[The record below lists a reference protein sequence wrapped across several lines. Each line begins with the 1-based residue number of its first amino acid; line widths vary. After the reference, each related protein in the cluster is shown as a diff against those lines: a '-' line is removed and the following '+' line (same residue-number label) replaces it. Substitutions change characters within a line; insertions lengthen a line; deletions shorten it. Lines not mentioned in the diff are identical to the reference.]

1 GMALLVLALAAWLG
15 LASASEG
22 ETNSSRL
29 CQEAP
34 AWSINGLSPMAGVA
48 GRVTVVALLKATPTA
63 APPSW
68 HLLPRRLGG
77 LRERLARQG
86 TVDVRYMII
95 NEKAPLSHAM
105 FGELERQAPPGVP
118 VFQPE
123 PEDPDVWQVLGGDK
137 DDFLIYDRCGR
148 LAFHIQLPYSFL
160 HFPYVESAIR
170 FTHSKDFC
178 GNCSLYPNTTQQ
190 VRRRGA
196 RWSQAPFSSLV
207 FHIRKNNLTFPSGTG
222 SALAAALSHG

>member
-1 GMALLVLALAAWLG
+1 MGLLVLALAAWLG
-15 LASASEG
+15 LGPALASEG
-22 ETNSSRL
+22 AANSSRL

-34 AWSINGLSPMAGVA
+34 AWSVNGLSPMTGAEGQ
-48 GRVTVVALLKATPTA
+48 VTVVALLK
-63 APPSW
+63 
-68 HLLPRRLGG
+68 HFLLRSLGG
-77 LRERLARQG
+77 LQERLARQG
-86 TVDVRYMII
+86 TVDVRYMIV
-95 NEKAPLSHAM
+95 NEKAPLSRAM

-123 PEDPDVWQVLGGDK
+123 PEEPDIWQVLGGDK

-178 GNCSLYPNTTQQ
+178 GNCSFYPN
-190 VRRRGA
+190 V
-196 RWSQAPFSSLV
+196 SSE
-207 FHIRKNNLTFPSGTG
+207 RATDPSGDHEPATRTHHHHRDHSQPHREG
-222 SALAAALSHG
+222 KKQKEGNEH

>member
-1 GMALLVLALAAWLG
+1 MGLLVLALAAWLG

-22 ETNSSRL
+22 ADNSSRL

-34 AWSINGLSPMAGVA
+34 AWNINGLSPMEGAMGQ
-48 GRVTVVALLKATPTA
+48 VTVVALLKPPPL
-63 APPSW
+63 APPS
-68 HLLPRRLGG
+68 HCLHPRSLGG
-77 LRERLARQG
+77 LRDKLARQG
-86 TVDVRYMII
+86 TVDVHYMIV

-105 FGELERQAPPGVP
+105 LRELERQAPPGIP

-137 DDFLIYDRCGR
+137 DDFLVYDRCGR

-178 GNCSLYPNTTQQ
+178 GNCSLYTNTTQQ
-190 VRRRGA
+190 VRSRDA
-196 RWSQAPFSSLV
+196 RWSRLPSLPWYCTPTLSSCQGQLRV
-207 FHIRKNNLTFPSGTG
+207 G
-222 SALAAALSHG
+222 SRT